1 MAARWRRRRTHVA
14 SVREGEDARTAEV
27 RSAVPS
33 MRDLII
39 ALGLAPSGP
48 RVRGAV
54 DTTGGAGGGA
64 VSQGPSSFRAFVA
77 VAVCR
82 TRWCLG
88 GEGRRRRPDYRSG
101 RSGGRVRG
109 PLGACSVGVGRRECV
124 WRAGGCCARRVFC
137 LGWGEVGASA
147 DGRARSCT
155 VFVPRD
161 AACRS
166 TGCTVGEI
174 ARD

>member
-1 MAARWRRRRTHVA
+1 MERQLELRLRAPGVA
-14 SVREGEDARTAEV
+14 SYDAGLNYRTG
-27 RSAVPS
+27 PS
-33 MRDLII
+33 SFR
-39 ALGLAPSGP
+39 AW
-48 RVRGAV
+48 
-54 DTTGGAGGGA
+54 GAGGCRHNGGCGGVA

-124 WRAGGCCARRVFC
+124 WGAGGCCARRVFC
-137 LGWGEVGASA
+137 LGWGEVLASA
-147 DGRARSCT
+147 DGRARSIA
-155 VFVPRD
+155 VFVPRE

-166 TGCTVGEI
+166 TGRTVGES
-174 ARD
+174 AAPVLHKVRRVPF